1 MTLDIRWLAPV
12 AIIAVA
18 ATPGFAAQYMSVEQA
33 RALIFAQ
40 AQEFVAAPV
49 SLTAEQIQRLT
60 QQSGVDVRS
69 AHFKVWQAQAA
80 GKFLGWFILDQV
92 LGKHEYMTYALG
104 INPDGTLR
112 QFQIVEYRE
121 AYGHQVRE
129 LKWRDQ
135 FVGKTIADKL
145 EVGAD
150 IANISGATLS
160 CRHLTDG
167 IKQLLALHHN
177 VLR

>member
-1 MTLDIRWLAPV
+1 MI
-12 AIIAVA
+12 
-18 ATPGFAAQYMSVEQA
+18 
-33 RALIFAQ
+33 
-40 AQEFVAAPV
+40 
-49 SLTAEQIQRLT
+49 
-60 QQSGVDVRS
+60 
-69 AHFKVWQAQAA
+69 
-80 GKFLGWFILDQV
+80 
-92 LGKHEYMTYALG
+92 GKHEYMTYAVG

-121 AYGHQVRE
+121 AYGYQVRE

>member
-1 MTLDIRWLAPV
+1 MI
-12 AIIAVA
+12 
-18 ATPGFAAQYMSVEQA
+18 
-33 RALIFAQ
+33 
-40 AQEFVAAPV
+40 
-49 SLTAEQIQRLT
+49 
-60 QQSGVDVRS
+60 
-69 AHFKVWQAQAA
+69 
-80 GKFLGWFILDQV
+80 GKQ
-92 LGKHEYMTYALG
+92 EYMTYAVG
-104 INPDGTLR
+104 INLDGTLR

-121 AYGHQVRE
+121 AYGYQVRE

>member
-1 MTLDIRWLAPV
+1 MI
-12 AIIAVA
+12 
-18 ATPGFAAQYMSVEQA
+18 
-33 RALIFAQ
+33 
-40 AQEFVAAPV
+40 
-49 SLTAEQIQRLT
+49 
-60 QQSGVDVRS
+60 
-69 AHFKVWQAQAA
+69 
-80 GKFLGWFILDQV
+80 
-92 LGKHEYMTYALG
+92 GKHEYMTYAVG

-121 AYGHQVRE
+121 AYGYQVRE

-160 CRHLTDG
+160 CSHLTDG

>member
-1 MTLDIRWLAPV
+1 MI
-12 AIIAVA
+12 
-18 ATPGFAAQYMSVEQA
+18 
-33 RALIFAQ
+33 
-40 AQEFVAAPV
+40 
-49 SLTAEQIQRLT
+49 
-60 QQSGVDVRS
+60 
-69 AHFKVWQAQAA
+69 
-80 GKFLGWFILDQV
+80 
-92 LGKHEYMTYALG
+92 GKHEYMTYAVG

-121 AYGHQVRE
+121 AYGYQVRE

-150 IANISGATLS
+150 IANIGGATLS

-177 VLR
+177 ALR

>member
-1 MTLDIRWLAPV
+1 MTLDIRWFAPAAIV
-12 AIIAVA
+12 AMVSADCIAV
-18 ATPGFAAQYMSVEQA
+18 PYMS
-33 RALIFAQ
+33 FAQ
-40 AQEFVAAPV
+40 AQEFIAAPV

-60 QQSGVDVRS
+60 QQSGVDVRC

-80 GKFLGWFILDQV
+80 GKLLGWFILDQMI
-92 LGKHEYMTYALG
+92 GMHEYMTYAVG

-121 AYGHQVRE
+121 AYGYQVRE

-150 IANISGATLS
+150 IANIGGATLS

-177 VLR
+177 ALR

>member
-1 MTLDIRWLAPV
+1 
-12 AIIAVA
+12 
-18 ATPGFAAQYMSVEQA
+18 
-33 RALIFAQ
+33 
-40 AQEFVAAPV
+40 
-49 SLTAEQIQRLT
+49 
-60 QQSGVDVRS
+60 
-69 AHFKVWQAQAA
+69 
-80 GKFLGWFILDQV
+80 
-92 LGKHEYMTYALG
+92 MTYAVG
-104 INPDGTLR
+104 INLDGTLR

-121 AYGHQVRE
+121 AYGYQVRE

-167 IKQLLALHHN
+167 IKQLLSLHHN

>member
-1 MTLDIRWLAPV
+1 MI
-12 AIIAVA
+12 
-18 ATPGFAAQYMSVEQA
+18 
-33 RALIFAQ
+33 
-40 AQEFVAAPV
+40 
-49 SLTAEQIQRLT
+49 
-60 QQSGVDVRS
+60 
-69 AHFKVWQAQAA
+69 
-80 GKFLGWFILDQV
+80 
-92 LGKHEYMTYALG
+92 GKHEYMTYAVG

-121 AYGHQVRE
+121 AYGYQVRE

-177 VLR
+177 ALR

>member
-1 MTLDIRWLAPV
+1 MTLDIRWLAPT
-12 AIIAVA
+12 AIVVIA
-18 ATPGFAAQYMSVEQA
+18 ATPSFAAQYMSVEQA

-40 AQEFVAAPV
+40 AQEFVAVPV
-49 SLTAEQIQRLT
+49 SLTPEQIQRVA
-60 QQSGVDVRS
+60 QRSGVEVRS
-69 AHFKVWQAQAA
+69 AHFKVWQARAA
-80 GKFLGWFILDQV
+80 GELVGWFILDQV
-92 LGKHEYMTYALG
+92 IGKHEFITYATG

-112 QFQIVEYRE
+112 QFQIIEYRE
-121 AYGHQVRE
+121 AYGSQVRY

-145 EVGAD
+145 EIDAD
-150 IANISGATLS
+150 IVNISGATLS

-167 IKQLLALHHN
+167 IKQLLALHDI